1 MRAYLIA
8 AAAFWIACSDA
19 AGQAYRW
26 VDDQGRVHY
35 TQTPPPPGASEVQR
49 KNFRPGPSA
58 SVDLPYATQVA
69 AKNYPVTLYTQPDC
83 GSPCDQARTSLVKRA
98 VPFREVSVLGQKEI
112 DEMKRVSGREE
123 LPLLVVGSQFQIGF
137 QENAINSLL
146 DTAGYPPAGPRVP
159 LESLRRIDPAP
170 SSASAQPSQ
179 QSAGGQPGTD
189 SK

>member
-1 MRAYLIA
+1 MRPYLIA

-19 AGQAYRW
+19 TGQAYRW

-35 TQTPPPPGASEVQR
+35 TQTPPPPQAREVQR
-49 KNFRPGPSA
+49 KDFRSGPAA
-58 SVDLPYATQVA
+58 SVDLPYATQAA

-83 GSPCDQARTSLVKRA
+83 GSPCDEARASLVKRA

-112 DEMKRVSGREE
+112 DEMKRVSGRED
-123 LPLLVVGSQFQIGF
+123 LPLLVVGSQFQTGF

-159 LESLRRIDPAP
+159 LESLRRIDPA
-170 SSASAQPSQ
+170 AAQPSQ
-179 QSAGGQPGTD
+179 QSAGSQHGAD